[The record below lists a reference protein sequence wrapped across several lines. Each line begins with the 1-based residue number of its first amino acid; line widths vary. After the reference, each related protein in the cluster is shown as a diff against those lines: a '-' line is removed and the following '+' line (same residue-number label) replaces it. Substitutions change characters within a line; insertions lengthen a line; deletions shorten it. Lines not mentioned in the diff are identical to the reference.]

1 MKQAAVA
8 LIERNGLFLS
18 VSRKYDTSMLGLP
31 GGAVENESI
40 EEAMVREL
48 FEETGLKAI
57 AYQEF
62 YKDNDGYDFE
72 TTCFLVTQCDG
83 EAYSKEAGVVEWV
96 EKEKLCTGPFGWY
109 NKKVFEHLDS
119 GLYHKSC
126 QSHCCKG
133 HGCKFNYNN
142 CPVTLGNVIQDNPC
156 ENCENDDFI
165 NADFESNIVYLS
177 PKTMDLMIKYN
188 NIIEDGTMPLDN
200 KDQIISTALEHLF
213 EFLE

>member
-96 EKEKLCTGPFGWY
+96 EKEKLCVGPFAWF
-109 NKKVFEHLDS
+109 NKKVFEHLES

-126 QSHCCKG
+126 KSHCCLR
-133 HGCKFNYNN
+133 HNYCKYNYNN
-142 CPVTLGNVIQDNPC
+142 CPVILGNLIQDNPC
-156 ENCENDDFI
+156 EDCEDDDSI
-165 NADFESNIVYLS
+165 NTNLESNLVYLS
-177 PKTMDLMIKYN
+177 SETMDLLNKQSIKYN
-188 NIIEDGTMPLDN
+188 NLKDKDRLIFKAIKYLLNN
-200 KDQIISTALEHLF
+200 KD
-213 EFLE
+213 FL